1 VRRYIAAR
9 LLQSVI
15 VVLLVT
21 TISFF
26 LVRLAPGDPFSFVG
40 DFTMSAT
47 VRDQLRAQ
55 FGYDKPMIEQ
65 FALFLGNVAHG
76 RLGYSQSMHRYVGD
90 VLIDVLPRTLL
101 LMGVALV
108 LAFVIGVAAGAL
120 QALRRQSWLDRALSG
135 VLLLFYSIPDFW
147 LALMALLALA
157 YWLPIFPAGGMID
170 QVMHDYMSLGGRVRD
185 IAAHLILP
193 SITLALLTAAGIARY
208 QRAALLDVLPQDFV
222 RTARAKGLG
231 EGRVV
236 LKHALRNALLPVITL
251 IGLML
256 PALVGGAFFIEKVFA
271 WPGMGYVA
279 ANAIA
284 ARDYDLVTGSVIV
297 GGIMVTIG
305 SLLADLLYAVADP
318 RLRAR

>member
-1 VRRYIAAR
+1 MRRYIAAR
-9 LLQSVI
+9 LAQSVV

-40 DFTMSAT
+40 DFTMSAA

-55 FGYDKPMIEQ
+55 FGYDKPMVEQ
-65 FALFLGNVAHG
+65 FLLFVGNVAHG
-76 RLGYSQSMHRYVGD
+76 RLGYSQSMHRYVGE

-108 LAFVIGVAAGAL
+108 LAFAIGVTVGAL
-120 QALRRQSWLDRALSG
+120 QALRRESWLDRALSG

-147 LALMALLALA
+147 LALMALLAFA

-170 QVMHDYMSLGGRVRD
+170 QILHDYMSLGGRVRD
-185 IAAHLILP
+185 VVAHLILP
-193 SITLALLTAAGIARY
+193 SLTLALLTAAGIARY

-222 RTARAKGLG
+222 RTARAKGVS
-231 EGRVV
+231 EPRVV

-256 PALVGGAFFIEKVFA
+256 PTLVGGAFFIEKVFA

-297 GGIMVTIG
+297 GGIMVSIG

>member
-26 LVRLAPGDPFSFVG
+26 LIRLAPGDPFSFVG
-40 DFTMSAT
+40 DFSMSEA
-47 VRDQLRAQ
+47 VRNQLRAQ
-55 FGYDKPMIEQ
+55 FGYDRPMIEQ
-65 FALFLGNVAHG
+65 FVLFLGNVAHG
-76 RLGYSQSMHRYVGD
+76 RLGYSQSMHRYVGE
-90 VLIDVLPRTLL
+90 VLLDVLPRTLL

-108 LAFVIGVAAGAL
+108 LAFVIGVAVGAL
-120 QALRRQSWLDRALSG
+120 QAVRRESWLDRTLSG

-147 LALMALLALA
+147 LALMALLAFA
-157 YWLPIFPAGGMID
+157 YWLPLFPPGGMID
-170 QVMHDYMSLGGRVRD
+170 QIMHDYMSLGGRIRD

-256 PALVGGAFFIEKVFA
+256 PALVGGAFFVEKVFA

-297 GGIMVTIG
+297 GGFMVTIG
-305 SLLADLLYAVADP
+305 SLFADLLYAVADP
-318 RLRAR
+318 RLRTR

>member
-1 VRRYIAAR
+1 
-9 LLQSVI
+9 
-15 VVLLVT
+15 
-21 TISFF
+21 
-26 LVRLAPGDPFSFVG
+26 
-40 DFTMSAT
+40 MSAA
-47 VRDQLRAQ
+47 VRDQLRSQ

-65 FALFLGNVAHG
+65 FVLFVGNVAHG

-101 LMGVALV
+101 LMGVALA
-108 LAFVIGVAAGAL
+108 LAFLIGVGVGAL
-120 QALRRQSWLDRALSG
+120 QALRRGSWLDRMLSG

-147 LALMALLALA
+147 LALMALLAFA

-170 QVMHDYMSLGGRVRD
+170 QIMHDYMSLGGRVRD
-185 IAAHLILP
+185 VAAHLVLP
-193 SITLALLTAAGIARY
+193 SLTLALLTAAGIARY
-208 QRAALLDVLPQDFV
+208 QRAALIEILPQDFV
-222 RTARAKGLG
+222 RTARAKGLA
-231 EGRVV
+231 ERRVV

-251 IGLML
+251 IGLTL
-256 PALVGGAFFIEKVFA
+256 PTLVGGAFFIEKVFA

-279 ANAIA
+279 ANAIQ

-318 RLRAR
+318 RLRTR

>member
-1 VRRYIAAR
+1 VRRFIAAR

-26 LVRLAPGDPFSFVG
+26 LIRLAPGDPFSFVG
-40 DFTMSAT
+40 DFSMSEA
-47 VRDQLRAQ
+47 VRNQLRAQ
-55 FGYDKPMIEQ
+55 FGYDRPMIEQ
-65 FALFLGNVAHG
+65 FVLFLGNVAHG
-76 RLGYSQSMHRYVGD
+76 RLGYSQSMHRYVGE
-90 VLIDVLPRTLL
+90 VLLDVLPRTLL

-108 LAFVIGVAAGAL
+108 LAFVIGVAVGAL
-120 QALRRQSWLDRALSG
+120 QAVRRESWLDRTLSG

-147 LALMALLALA
+147 LALMALLAFA
-157 YWLPIFPAGGMID
+157 YWLPLFPPGGMID
-170 QVMHDYMSLGGRVRD
+170 QIMHDYMSLGGRIRD

-256 PALVGGAFFIEKVFA
+256 PALVGGAFFVEKVFA

-297 GGIMVTIG
+297 GGFMVTIG

-318 RLRAR
+318 RLRTR

>member
-1 VRRYIAAR
+1 MRRYIAAR
-9 LLQSVI
+9 LAQSV
-15 VVLLVT
+15 VVVVLVT

-40 DFTMSAT
+40 EFSMSAA
-47 VRDQLRAQ
+47 VRDQLRSQ

-65 FALFLGNVAHG
+65 FVLFVGNVAHG
-76 RLGYSQSMHRYVGD
+76 RLGYSQSMHGYVGD

-101 LMGVALV
+101 LMGVALA
-108 LAFVIGVAAGAL
+108 LAFLIGVGVGAL
-120 QALRRQSWLDRALSG
+120 QALRRDSWLDRVLSG

-157 YWLPIFPAGGMID
+157 YWLPIFPPGGMVD
-170 QVMHDYMSLGGRVRD
+170 QVMHDYMSLGGRIRD

-193 SITLALLTAAGIARY
+193 SLTLALLTAAGIARY
-208 QRAALLDVLPQDFV
+208 QRAALIEILPQDFV
-222 RTARAKGLG
+222 RTARAKGLA
-231 EGRVV
+231 ERRVV
-236 LKHALRNALLPVITL
+236 LKHALRNALLPIITL
-251 IGLML
+251 IGLTL
-256 PALVGGAFFIEKVFA
+256 PTLVGGAFFIEKVFA

-279 ANAIA
+279 ANAIQ

-318 RLRAR
+318 RLRSR

>member
-1 VRRYIAAR
+1 
-9 LLQSVI
+9 
-15 VVLLVT
+15 VT

-26 LVRLAPGDPFSFVG
+26 LIRLAPGDPFSFVG
-40 DFTMSAT
+40 DFSMSEA
-47 VRDQLRAQ
+47 VRNQLRAQ
-55 FGYDKPMIEQ
+55 FGYDRPMIEQ
-65 FALFLGNVAHG
+65 FVLFLGNVAHG
-76 RLGYSQSMHRYVGD
+76 RLGYSQSMHRYVGE
-90 VLIDVLPRTLL
+90 VLLDVLPRTLL

-108 LAFVIGVAAGAL
+108 LAFVIGVAVGAL
-120 QALRRQSWLDRALSG
+120 QAVRRESWLDRTLSG

-147 LALMALLALA
+147 LALMALLAFA
-157 YWLPIFPAGGMID
+157 YWLPLFPPGGMID
-170 QVMHDYMSLGGRVRD
+170 QIMHDYMSLGGRIRD

-256 PALVGGAFFIEKVFA
+256 PALVGGAFFVEKVFA

-297 GGIMVTIG
+297 GGFMVTIG
-305 SLLADLLYAVADP
+305 SLFADLLYAVADP
-318 RLRAR
+318 RLRTR